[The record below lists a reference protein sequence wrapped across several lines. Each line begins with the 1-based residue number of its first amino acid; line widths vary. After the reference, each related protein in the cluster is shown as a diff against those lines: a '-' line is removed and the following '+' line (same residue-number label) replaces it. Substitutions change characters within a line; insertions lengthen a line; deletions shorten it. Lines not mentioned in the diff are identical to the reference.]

1 MRKIKNLL
9 SNFYNFLCKCT
20 EKSSQGKLYRIKRKK
35 KNFKCI
41 QLIFS
46 SCSFISGFFLLSTF
60 NIQKWTQK
68 RDEQS
73 FFLFQVKFFMIFFQG
88 CELLVQFRI
97 ENCIQVQCTLCCC
110 FYSASIRAIEW
121 NFYAESIASFS
132 TRLKPNQLTH
142 HHLISDS
149 TTCYFALATSNMHQ
163 SF

>member
-9 SNFYNFLCKCT
+9 SNFLQFFM
-20 EKSSQGKLYRIKRKK
+20 QMYRKVKPRKTLSYQTKK
-35 KNFKCI
+35 KKLQMHSINFFF
-41 QLIFS
+41 L
-46 SCSFISGFFLLSTF
+46 FILFRFFLLSTF
-60 NIQKWTQK
+60 RSGHKKEMNKV
-68 RDEQS
+68 
-73 FFLFQVKFFMIFFQG
+73 FFISSEILMIFFQV

-132 TRLKPNQLTH
+132 TRPKPNQLTH